1 MRNLLIVGRGKA
13 VDNEQIPPFGRND
26 NERPMGGNLS

>member
-1 MRNLLIVGRGKA
+1 MRNLLIVGGKA
-13 VDNEQIPPFGRND
+13 VDNEQIRPFSRND